1 MLESKVTE
9 VTAMVLDVLVV
20 EKDEVELVAVGTEFE
35 VFWHFIFYVKI
46 IFWRYTLM
54 FFFSVSI

>member
-9 VTAMVLDVLVV
+9 VTAVVLDVLVV
-20 EKDEVELVAVGTEFE
+20 EKDEIALVAVGTEFE

-46 IFWRYTLM
+46 IFLAIYAYV
-54 FFFSVSI
+54 FFFGT